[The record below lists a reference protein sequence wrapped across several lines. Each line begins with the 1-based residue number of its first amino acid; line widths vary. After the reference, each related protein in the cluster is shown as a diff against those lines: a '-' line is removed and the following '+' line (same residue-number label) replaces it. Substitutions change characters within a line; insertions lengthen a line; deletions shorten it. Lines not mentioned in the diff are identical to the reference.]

1 MDGAHSVP
9 ENIVKCGEKKRGKGE
24 GGSMQ
29 WPRGVGATCQAN
41 PSAAFKYA
49 LGTHSLGVNEL
60 RILFHK
66 AHAG

>member
-29 WPRGVGATCQAN
+29 WPRGWLAQRARPHWG
-41 PSAAFKYA
+41 
-49 LGTHSLGVNEL
+49 
-60 RILFHK
+60 
-66 AHAG
+66 